1 MRRLVIGAAGIPGTE
16 TVRFLSRDHEVIGA
30 GRKGCTLTMDITGQA
45 ASAASSPR

>member
-16 TVRFLSRDHEVIGA
+16 TVRRLSRDHAEISA
-30 GRKGCTLTMDITGQA
+30 GREGCALTMDITGQA